1 MSQSAGMLGVG
12 LAVGLGAGLAA
23 GFMLFGHAP
32 AEPLGGQA
40 GTDAAPRSATAPA
53 PAIATAAAAGPTTA
67 AAPPP
72 ATVPPAPGAPEGAIT
87 GRVTTVEGASVA
99 GVRVRAHPHDPG
111 VPETEDVADGPPP
124 LEDLDTALRKAR
136 EAHARS
142 TARIRE
148 AETDADGTYRI
159 DGLAGP
165 YWLEAWRTGF
175 VIESRGNADARP
187 GGRIDFVAR
196 PAFALAVDV
205 RLPGGG
211 PPDRATI
218 ECRRGGGRGASS
230 ETWVWSPAH
239 TTRRL
244 AIGAWKVRATAGGE
258 PAGSAAWTSDE
269 QTVGLPAEA
278 PPPSLAFTLRSRRG
292 IGGRVFAPDGDVADG
307 YHVYASRLA
316 PGATADPATLK
327 SGAKNTSADAPGE
340 SWVIYDCE
348 PGTWAVGA
356 TRDWN
361 GPIEVTAM
369 VEVRDGIASV
379 DLTLPPPD
387 PTARVAVRVRD
398 HAGQPVEEVDF
409 SVETQAENGHTS
421 SGVSASAGD
430 DGTWSVGL
438 DDESRKA
445 LRAMRDGTAE
455 KGASVWLEVSAG
467 GHGTRRV
474 RVPPDLAAP
483 LDIQFGAPAT
493 LVVTVAG
500 YLGRERSGPVRVGL
514 EPAAPPGEAEE
525 AGSRG
530 HVMRMSSGAI
540 DEESEPL
547 LDAQGRRTMGPVEAG
562 TYDVA
567 IEIALEGRW
576 VQWVPIAHQAVTLA
590 PGENG
595 VTLAL
600 PALYPLAI
608 RVEGAA
614 AGTNVNLVAEAG
626 ADDGTGLHL
635 WMELPEGGR
644 LVIPRLPAG
653 GYRLHVNGG
662 KKPGQMPIRIPEQ
675 SEVAFAPVAP
685 NAIRVMVQE
694 ADGYLASTGL
704 KTGDDIIGIEGARA
718 TSVQQMGMLFMAAMA
733 KETVNLRIARGGTE
747 LDLPVDPK
755 RMFRGLMDQEPLGG
769 WLRPVVR

>member
-1 MSQSAGMLGVG
+1 MG
-12 LAVGLGAGLAA
+12 
-23 GFMLFGHAP
+23 
-32 AEPLGGQA
+32 
-40 GTDAAPRSATAPA
+40 
-53 PAIATAAAAGPTTA
+53 
-67 AAPPP
+67 
-72 ATVPPAPGAPEGAIT
+72 
-87 GRVTTVEGASVA
+87 
-99 GVRVRAHPHDPG
+99 GVRVRALPHDPG
-111 VPETEDVADGPPP
+111 EPVADDTAEGPPP
-124 LEDLDTALRKAR
+124 LEDLDTALRRAR
-136 EAHARS
+136 EAHARY

-148 AETDADGTYRI
+148 AETDADGAYRI

-175 VIESRGNADARP
+175 VIESRGNAEARP

-196 PAFALAVDV
+196 PAMALAVDV

-230 ETWVWSPAH
+230 ESWVWSPAH

-244 AIGAWKVRATAGGE
+244 PLGTWKVRATAGGE
-258 PAGSAAWTSDE
+258 PAGAAAFTSDE
-269 QTVGLPAEA
+269 QTVAVSADRA
-278 PPPSLAFTLRSRRG
+278 PPALAFTLRARLG
-292 IGGRVFAPDGDVADG
+292 IGGRVFAPEGDVADD
-307 YHVYASRLA
+307 YYVYVSRLA
-316 PGATADPATLK
+316 PGATADAATLK
-327 SGAKNTSADAPGE
+327 NGAKNTSVASPGE
-340 SWVIYDCE
+340 PWVIYDCE

-361 GPIEVTAM
+361 GPIEALAT
-369 VEVRDGIASV
+369 VEVRDGIASA

-398 HAGQPVEEVDF
+398 HAGQPIEEVDF
-409 SVETQAENGHTS
+409 SVETQSENRHNS
-421 SGVSASAGD
+421 SGVNASVGD

-438 DDESRKA
+438 DDEARKA
-445 LRAMRDGTAE
+445 LRAMREGTAG
-455 KGASVWLEVSAG
+455 KDASVWLEVTAE
-467 GHGTRRV
+467 GHGTRRL

-483 LDIQFGAPAT
+483 LEVQFGAPAT
-493 LVVTVAG
+493 LVVTVTG

-514 EPAAPPGEAEE
+514 APAPPPGEAEE
-525 AGSRG
+525 TAARG
-530 HVMRMSSGAI
+530 HVMRISSGAI

-562 TYDVA
+562 AYDVA

-576 VQWVPIAHQAVTLA
+576 VQWVPITRQAVTLA
-590 PGENG
+590 PGDNG

-614 AGTNVNLVAEAG
+614 AGTNVNLEAEAG

-644 LVIPRLPAG
+644 LTIPRLPAG
-653 GYRLHVNGG
+653 AYRLHVGG
-662 KKPGQMPIRIPEQ
+662 GPKPGQMPVRIPEQ
-675 SEVAFAPVAP
+675 SDVTFAAVAP
-685 NAIRVMVQE
+685 NAIRVTIQE
-694 ADGYLASTGL
+694 ADGFLASTGL
-704 KTGDDIIGIEGARA
+704 KTGDDIIGIEGVRA
-718 TSVQQMGMLFMAAMA
+718 TSVQQMGMCFMAAMA
-733 KETVNLRIARGGTE
+733 KETVKLRIARGGSE

-755 RMFRGLMDQEPLGG
+755 RMFRGLMEQEPLGG